1 MTHAS
6 RAQRS
11 ARLRG
16 IVYMIA
22 AVFVFSIMD
31 ALLKG
36 LSARYGA
43 LQVACLRC
51 FSSLVCLSPLLLRPR
66 FRRKLRIERP
76 MWHVLRALLG
86 VTMLACFLLGVRRL
100 TLSQT
105 YSLYLTAPLMMT
117 ALSVPVFGERV
128 RMRRWFLILFGLGG
142 VLVILQPWR
151 AGAFDLLPAAAI
163 VLATLCYSLSA
174 LMVRSLSRSHA
185 PLALVFWYLLLVGIG
200 SGALAA
206 REWLP
211 IQLRD
216 WGLLAGL
223 GLAGTLGQLWIT
235 EAFSSAPP
243 SVVAPFEYTA
253 LLWAFAIDWV
263 IWSTSPSL
271 TLLIGAAIV
280 VGSGIVIIE
289 EERRVAVDTPP

>member
-1 MTHAS
+1 MTPAS
-6 RAQRS
+6 RARRS

-16 IVYMIA
+16 IAYMIG

-36 LSARYGA
+36 LSTRYGA
-43 LQVACLRC
+43 LQVASLRC
-51 FSSLVCLSPLLLRPR
+51 ISSLVCLSPVLLWRRSWNRLRV
-66 FRRKLRIERP
+66 RRP
-76 MWHVLRALLG
+76 AWHVLRALLG
-86 VTMLACFLLGVRRL
+86 ITMLTCFVYGVRRL

-117 ALSVPVFGERV
+117 ALSVPLFGERV
-128 RMRRWFLILFGLGG
+128 RARRWLLILFGLSG

-151 AGAFDLLPAAAI
+151 GGSFALLPAAAI

-174 LMVRSLSRSHA
+174 LMVRSLGQSHS
-185 PLALVFWYLLLVGIG
+185 PLALVFSYLLLVGIG
-200 SGALAA
+200 SGALAV

-211 IQLRD
+211 IQPHD
-216 WGLLAGL
+216 WGMLAGV

-243 SVVAPFEYTA
+243 AVVAPFEYAA
-253 LLWAFAIDWV
+253 LLCAFAIDWV
-263 IWSTSPSL
+263 VWSTSPSL

>member
-1 MTHAS
+1 VTATS
-6 RAQRS
+6 LAPRA

-16 IVYMIA
+16 ITYMIG
-22 AVFVFSIMD
+22 AVIVFAIMD
-31 ALLKG
+31 ASLKG
-36 LSARYGA
+36 LSTRYGA

-51 FSSLVCLSPLLLRPR
+51 LSSLVCLCPVLIWQGSWSRLRVT
-66 FRRKLRIERP
+66 RP

-86 VTMLACFLLGVRRL
+86 ITMLACFVYGVRRL
-100 TLSQT
+100 TLSQA

-117 ALSVPVFGERV
+117 ALSVPLFGEHV
-128 RMRRWFLILFGLGG
+128 RARRWLLILFGLSG

-151 AGAFDLLPAAAI
+151 AGAFALLPAAAI

-174 LMVRSLSRSHA
+174 LMVRSLGRSHS
-185 PLALVFWYLLLVGIG
+185 PLTLVFWYLLLVGIG

-211 IQLRD
+211 IQPHD
-216 WGLLAGL
+216 WGLLVAV

-253 LLWAFAIDWV
+253 LLWAFAIDRI
-263 IWSTSPSL
+263 IWSATPSFA
-271 TLLIGAAIV
+271 LLIGAAIV
-280 VGSGIVIIE
+280 IGSGIVIIE
-289 EERRVAVDTPP
+289 EERRIAIDTPP